1 MIVQVIVV
9 DQQLKMNA
17 VNVMVVVLQTVLTAQ
32 AIVLILMSAEVLLLV
47 LAV

>member
-9 DQQLKMNA
+9 DQQLKMTVA
-17 VNVMVVVLQTVLTAQ
+17 YVMVVVLQTVLTAQ
-32 AIVLILMSAEVLLLV
+32 AIVLILMSVEVLLLV